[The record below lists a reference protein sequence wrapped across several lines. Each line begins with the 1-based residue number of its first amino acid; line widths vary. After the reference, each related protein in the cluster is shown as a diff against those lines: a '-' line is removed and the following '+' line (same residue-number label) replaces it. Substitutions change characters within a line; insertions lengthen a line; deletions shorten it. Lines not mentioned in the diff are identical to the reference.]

1 MYRLI
6 IALILTCV
14 GLSVFAS
21 YKISQDSCSVK
32 DNESYQFV
40 VWKTGKYCYAK
51 PHVPKTLKVWGVF
64 DTLEECEEHLSLR
77 E

>member
-40 VWKTGKYCYAK
+40 V
-51 PHVPKTLKVWGVF
+51 
-64 DTLEECEEHLSLR
+64 
-77 E
+77 